1 MPNESVAVRLK
12 RRKETEN
19 LEGINFWLS
28 PLPAGTLG

>member
-1 MPNESVAVRLK
+1 MPNESIK